1 VKALIWRSRELGMH
15 LVHSERETSEGAAI
29 VVTLHTARIQRM
41 RHREYF
47 R

>member
-1 VKALIWRSRELGMH
+1 MLRRSRELK
-15 LVHSERETSEGAAI
+15 LRLAHSERESGEAAA
-29 VVTLHTARIQRM
+29 VLVTVHTVRIQRM